1 MTANPMPVTVEG
13 EPVEVL
19 RQALMRFRF
28 DGERDGLMHFSVKLP
43 PELGDPFMRALMRI
57 EAEFLLAD
65 ADGLGRGAEVRTHR
79 QRDHDALV
87 ELMRRIGAAV
97 G

>member
-1 MTANPMPVTVEG
+1 MTANPTSVIVEG
-13 EPVEVL
+13 EPLEVL
-19 RQALMRFRF
+19 LQALRKFRF
-28 DGERDGLMHFSVKLP
+28 DGERDGLTHFSVKLP

-65 ADGLGRGAEVRTHR
+65 ADSLGRGGEQRTHG

-87 ELMRRIGAAV
+87 ELMRRICSAV